1 LDVIETKS
9 YEYIYIQGGCKLF
22 IMLQFFSFQ
31 TLFSNNNF
39 LVWKNAQIGLFHY
52 ANLMEEIFNICGCVD

>member
-9 YEYIYIQGGCKLF
+9 YEYIYIQRGCKLS
-22 IMLQFFSFQ
+22 IMLQEISFQ
-31 TLFSNNNF
+31 TFFSNNYF
-39 LVWKNAQIGLFHY
+39 LVWKNAQIDLFHY